1 MPGNLFVIFAPSGAG
16 KTSLVKALVETTN
29 DIQVSISH
37 TTREQRPGE
46 IDGVHYHF
54 VDKAQFSERLNQSDF
69 LEYAE
74 VFGNNY
80 GTSQSWVEQ
89 SLKNGTDVVLEI
101 DWQGAQQ
108 VRKLMPCISICI
120 LPPSVETLRSR
131 LNARGQDEQDV
142 INGRMKAALDEISHY
157 NEADYLIINDD
168 FDTAKRE
175 LKSIVVAARKRTD
188 IQSQR
193 HSKLLQELFQSE

>member
-1 MPGNLFVIFAPSGAG
+1 MSGNLFVIFAPSGAG
-16 KTSLVKALVETTN
+16 KTSLVKALIETTN
-29 DIQVSISH
+29 DIQVSVSH
-37 TTREQRPGE
+37 TTRAQRPGE

-54 VDKAQFSERLNQSDF
+54 VDQSQFSQRLQESDF

-74 VFGNNY
+74 VFGHSY

-89 SLKNGTDVVLEI
+89 SLANGTDVVLEI

-108 VRKLMPCISICI
+108 VRKLLPCISICI
-120 LPPSVETLRSR
+120 LPPSVATLRSR
-131 LNARGQDEQDV
+131 LNARGQDGAEV
-142 INGRMKAALDEISHY
+142 IEHRMQAALSEISHY

-175 LKSIVVAARKRTD
+175 LKSIVVAERKRTA
-188 IQSQR
+188 IQSER
-193 HSKLLQELFQSE
+193 HHKLLQSLFQAS